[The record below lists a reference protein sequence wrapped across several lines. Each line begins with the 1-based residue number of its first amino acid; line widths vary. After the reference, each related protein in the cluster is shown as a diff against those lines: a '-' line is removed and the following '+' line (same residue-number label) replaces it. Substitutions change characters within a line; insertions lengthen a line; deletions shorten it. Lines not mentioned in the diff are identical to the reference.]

1 MSMTRAGMFMGRLL
15 TATLMG
21 VFAGCQGEPTQQE
34 AKAASTSQEV
44 MAASQDCVK
53 RFDGI
58 THCATGNAKVESTD
72 KGLVVTGLNKPGQ
85 DGVVG
90 LMGRAE
96 SWRQKSIVDFGASD
110 EGIRFYGRNEDQVIS
125 TLALAPDPSNPEGG
139 MRMLPTFTGSP
150 GGSSYTITVRN
161 QGEMVA
167 MMLPNRWWE
176 WSSVQIWAYMDR
188 MRHPEAYFGVE
199 GFGVT
204 TGVGRVGAC
213 IWRMRFQE
221 GAFTVTLEDGKQVVG
236 DEIEFVEQLDD
247 GAYPYSAFTHIGMT
261 GAVDSLTIV
270 DETVVQSS
278 K

>member
-15 TATLMG
+15 AATWMG
-21 VFAGCQGEPTQQE
+21 VFAGCQGEPTQE
-34 AKAASTSQEV
+34 ESVAASQSQEV
-44 MAASQDCVK
+44 MAAPRNCVQ
-53 RFDGI
+53 RFEGI
-58 THCATGNAKVESTD
+58 SHCGTGSAALKSTD
-72 KGLVVTGLNKPGQ
+72 DGLVVTGLHNLEQ

-90 LMGRAE
+90 VMGRAE

-125 TLALAPDPSNPEGG
+125 TLALAPDPSNPDGG

-150 GGSSYTITVRN
+150 GGSSYAINVRN

-167 MMLPNRWWE
+167 MMLPHRWWE

-188 MRHPEAYFGVE
+188 MRHPDLYFGVE

-213 IWRMRFQE
+213 IWRVRFQE
-221 GAFTVTLEDGKQVVG
+221 GAFTVTLEDGRQVAG

-270 DETVVQSS
+270 EETVVQSS